1 MAMPEIDSFVWKFKK
16 LLHFG
21 MNATLEM
28 KSEAGKA
35 VLKLTAEVDVL
46 PQPHIQSRNPPSR
59 QRRREK
65 RAAEREA
72 AASAVAAATVG
83 DQGNL
88 VVEETAEET
97 ETVTK
102 DTIAEKAPVV
112 KESKSEAGKAKVAE
126 NRTDKPIS
134 EEVIDEVCPNEEYSG
149 AKSISTSSQ
158 SAAPTST
165 STSRKPFFD
174 YNTLLTYDDMSDPD

>member
-1 MAMPEIDSFVWKFKK
+1 MAMSEIDSFIWKFKK

-21 MNATLEM
+21 MNATLEI

-46 PQPHIQSRNPPSR
+46 PQPHIQSRNPPSS

-65 RAAEREA
+65 HAAERGA
-72 AASAVAAATVG
+72 AASAVTAATVG

-97 ETVTK
+97 ETVSK
-102 DTIAEKAPVV
+102 DTIAENATVV

-126 NRTDKPIS
+126 NGTNKPIS

-149 AKSISTSSQ
+149 AKSISTASQ
-158 SAAPTST
+158 STTSTWST
-165 STSRKPFFD
+165 STRKPFFFD
-174 YNTLLTYDDMSDPD
+174 HNTLT

>member
-1 MAMPEIDSFVWKFKK
+1 MDHCFRRITRRKGRLFLHQDSLNW
-16 LLHFG
+16 
-21 MNATLEM
+21 
-28 KSEAGKA
+28 
-35 VLKLTAEVDVL
+35 
-46 PQPHIQSRNPPSR
+46 NPPSR

-97 ETVTK
+97 ETVSK
-102 DTIAEKAPVV
+102 DTIAENATVV

-126 NRTDKPIS
+126 NGTNKPIS
-134 EEVIDEVCPNEEYSG
+134 EEVIDKVCPNDEYSG
-149 AKSISTSSQ
+149 AKSNSTSSQ

-165 STSRKPFFD
+165 SP
-174 YNTLLTYDDMSDPD
+174 